1 MENAVIAEMI
11 TTKIDDICNMLAS
24 EKDQVAEI
32 PVIANKLGIE
42 QSKLERIGKILQ
54 ERGIVEVVYPMNIM
68 QKPHL
73 KLKKKLETEVSSLQ
87 EGKVIE
93 TYSIETNNIKSH
105 ITIMDVKGESRPV
118 YILMIPVLGPYTKV
132 FMDYVRDELARIITV
147 QSEEISDVRKF
158 GEVRDKFYNAALSR
172 LGEELPGVDEGS
184 KKLLAGIL
192 LNRMY
197 GLGDIEIL
205 MSDDWLEEVAV
216 NGSSEPISVY
226 HRKFGWMKTN
236 LHLESEEDI
245 YNYASQ
251 IGRKAGREISLLAPI
266 LDAHLPTG
274 DRANATLFPISSSGN
289 TITIRRFSRNPW
301 TLVDFINE
309 KMNTM
314 SEEMAAFLWLCMQY
328 EINMLVVGG
337 TASGKTSTLN
347 TLCAL
352 IPPSNRTVTIEDTR
366 ELALPRYLKWNWVPL
381 TTRNPNPEGR
391 GEVRML
397 DLMMTSLRMRPD
409 RIVVG
414 EIRRRR
420 EAEVLFEAMH
430 TGHAVYSTMHADTA
444 SQVLRRLT
452 HPPIELPLTELESLQ
467 LIVVQ
472 YRDRR
477 KEIRRVYE
485 ISELVVSSVEAVTL
499 NTLFKWKPRTDSFE
513 KVNESS
519 RVLEDLNLHTGMSS
533 EEIKKD
539 IGEKMRVLDWMKKSG
554 IRSIDEVGAVIGL
567 YYKNPDVVIKA
578 ADNNLPLSKVL

>member
-1 MENAVIAEMI
+1 MAEATYIVIS
-11 TTKIDDICNMLAS
+11 TKIDDICNTLAA
-24 EKDQVAEI
+24 EKDQTAEI
-32 PVIANKLGIE
+32 PVLAGKVGVDPS
-42 QSKLERIGKILQ
+42 QLEKIGKILQ
-54 ERGIVEVVYPMNIM
+54 ERGITEIVYPLNIM

-73 KLKKKLETEVSSLQ
+73 KLKRKLEPEVSHLQ

-93 TYSIETNNIKSH
+93 TYNVESNDIKSCV
-105 ITIMDVKGESRPV
+105 TIMDVKGESRPV
-118 YILMIPVLGPYTKV
+118 YVMTLPVIGPYTKV
-132 FMDYVRDELARIITV
+132 FLDYLRDELARLVTV

-158 GEVRDKFYNAALSR
+158 GEVRDKFYNATVKRLS
-172 LGEELPGVDEGS
+172 EELPGLDDEK

-197 GLGDIEIL
+197 GLGDIELL

-226 HRKFGWMKTN
+226 HRKLGWMKTN
-236 LHLESEEDI
+236 LRLESEEDI

-251 IGRKAGREISLLAPI
+251 IGRKSGREITLLAPI
-266 LDAHLPTG
+266 LDAYLPTG
-274 DRANATLFPISSSGN
+274 DRANATLFPISSYGN

-301 TLVDFINE
+301 TIVDFIGD
-309 KMNTM
+309 KMHTL

-328 EINMLVVGG
+328 EINILVAGG

-352 IPPSNRTVTIEDTR
+352 IPPSNRTITIEDTR
-366 ELALPRYLKWNWVPL
+366 ELALPTYLKWNWVPL
-381 TTRNPNPEGR
+381 TTRNPNPEGK

-485 ISELVVSSVEAVTL
+485 ISELVVSSVEAASL

-519 RVLEDLNLHTGMSS
+519 RVLEDLNLHTGMTAG
-533 EEIKKD
+533 EIKKD
-539 IGEKMRVLDWMKKSG
+539 IEERIRVLDWMSKSG
-554 IRSIDEVGAVIGL
+554 IRSVDDVGAVIGL
-567 YYKNPDVVIKA
+567 YYKNPDAVVKA
-578 ADNNLPLSKVL
+578 AEKNLPLNKVL

>member
-1 MENAVIAEMI
+1 MTEANSTVIS
-11 TTKIDDICNMLAS
+11 TKVDEICDALAS
-24 EKDQVAEI
+24 EKDQMAEI
-32 PVIANKLGIE
+32 PFLANKVGVE
-42 QSKLERIGKILQ
+42 QTKVEKVGKILQ
-54 ERGIVEVVYPMNIM
+54 EKGIIEVIYPLNIM
-68 QKPHL
+68 QRPHL
-73 KLKKKLETEVSSLQ
+73 KLKKKLEAEQSLLQ

-93 TYSIETNNIKSH
+93 TYNIETNNIKSL
-105 ITIMDVKGESRPV
+105 ITIMDVRGESRPV
-118 YILMIPVLGPYTKV
+118 YVLTLPVLGPYTKL
-132 FMDYVRDELARIITV
+132 FMDYLRDELARIITV

-158 GEVRDKFYNAALSR
+158 GEVRDKFYNAAMSR
-172 LGEELPGVDEGS
+172 LTEELPEADEE
-184 KKLLAGIL
+184 KRKLLAGIL

-226 HRKFGWMKTN
+226 HRKLGWMKTN

-251 IGRKAGREISLLAPI
+251 IGRKAGREITLLAPI

-301 TLVDFINE
+301 TLVDFIGE
-309 KMNTM
+309 KMNTL

-328 EINMLVVGG
+328 EINILVAGG

-366 ELALPRYLKWNWVPL
+366 ELALPAYLKWNWVPL
-381 TTRNPNPEGR
+381 TTRNPNPEGK
-391 GEVRML
+391 GQVRML

-452 HPPIELPLTELESLQ
+452 HPPIELPMTELESLQ

-533 EEIKKD
+533 GEIKKD
-539 IGEKMRVLDWMKKSG
+539 IEEKMKLLDWMKKNG
-554 IRSIDEVGAVIGL
+554 IRSVDDVGAVIGL

-578 ADNNLPLSKVL
+578 AESNLPLSKVL

>member
-1 MENAVIAEMI
+1 MADATRIVIS
-11 TTKIDDICNMLAS
+11 TKIDEICDALAS
-24 EKDQVAEI
+24 EKDQTAEI
-32 PVIANKLGIE
+32 PVLANKVGVE
-42 QSKLERIGKILQ
+42 QNKVEKIGKILQ
-54 ERGIVEVVYPMNIM
+54 ERGIIEVIYPLNIM

-73 KLKKKLETEVSSLQ
+73 KLKKKLEAEPSPLQ

-93 TYSIETNNIKSH
+93 TYNIETNNIKSL

-118 YILMIPVLGPYTKV
+118 YVLTLPVLGPYTKV
-132 FMDYVRDELARIITV
+132 FMDYLREELARVITV

-158 GEVRDKFYNAALSR
+158 GEVRDKFYNAALNR
-172 LGEELPGVDEGS
+172 LTEELPGADEEK

-226 HRKFGWMKTN
+226 HRKLGWMKTN

-251 IGRKAGREISLLAPI
+251 IGRKSGREISLLAPI

-301 TLVDFINE
+301 TLVDFIGE
-309 KMNTM
+309 KMNTL

-328 EINMLVVGG
+328 EINILVAGG

-352 IPPSNRTVTIEDTR
+352 IPPSNRTITIEDTR
-366 ELALPRYLKWNWVPL
+366 ELALPTYLKWNWVPL
-381 TTRNPNPEGR
+381 TTRNPNPEGK

-452 HPPIELPLTELESLQ
+452 HPPIELPMTELESLQ

-519 RVLEDLNLHTGMSS
+519 IVLEDLNLHTGMGSG
-533 EEIKKD
+533 EIKED
-539 IGEKMRVLDWMKKSG
+539 IEEKIRVLDWMKKSG
-554 IRSIDEVGAVIGL
+554 IRSVDDVGAVIGL

-578 ADNNLPLSKVL
+578 VENNLPLNKVL

>member
-1 MENAVIAEMI
+1 MAEVTSNVIY
-11 TTKIDDICNMLAS
+11 TKIDDICNTLAS
-24 EKDQVAEI
+24 EKDQTAEI
-32 PVIANKLGIE
+32 SVLTGKVGIDQNKLE
-42 QSKLERIGKILQ
+42 KIGKILQ
-54 ERGIVEVVYPMNIM
+54 ERGIVEVVYPLNIM

-73 KLKKKLETEVSSLQ
+73 KLKKKLDAEANPLR

-93 TYSIETNNIKSH
+93 TYNVEANNIKSC
-105 ITIMDVKGESRPV
+105 ISIMDVKGESRPV
-118 YILMIPVLGPYTKV
+118 YNLVLPVLGPYTKI
-132 FMDYVRDELARIITV
+132 FMDYLRDELARIITV

-158 GEVRDKFYNAALSR
+158 SEVKGKFYNASLSR
-172 LGEELPGVDEGS
+172 LTEELPEADEE
-184 KKLLAGIL
+184 KRKLLAGIL

-236 LHLESEEDI
+236 LSLESEEDI

-251 IGRKAGREISLLAPI
+251 IGRKCGREISLLAPI

-301 TLVDFINE
+301 TLVDFVDE
-309 KMNTM
+309 KMNTL

-328 EINMLVVGG
+328 EINILVAGG

-366 ELALPRYLKWNWVPL
+366 ELALPSYLKWNWVPL
-381 TTRNPNPEGR
+381 TTRNANPEGK

-409 RIVVG
+409 RIIVG

-513 KVNESS
+513 KMNESS

-533 EEIKKD
+533 GEIKKD
-539 IGEKMRVLDWMKKSG
+539 VEEKIRVLDWMKKNK
-554 IRSIDEVGAVIGL
+554 IRSIDDVGAVIGL
-567 YYKNPDVVIKA
+567 YYKTPDVVIKA
-578 ADNNLPLSKVL
+578 AEGNFPLSKVL

>member
-1 MENAVIAEMI
+1 MAEVTSSVIY
-11 TTKIDDICNMLAS
+11 TKIDDICNTLAS
-24 EKDQVAEI
+24 EKDQMAELS
-32 PVIANKLGIE
+32 VLAGKVGVEQNKLE
-42 QSKLERIGKILQ
+42 KIGKILQ
-54 ERGIVEVVYPMNIM
+54 ERGIVEVVYPLNIM

-73 KLKKKLETEVSSLQ
+73 KLKKKLGEETNPLQ

-93 TYSIETNNIKSH
+93 TYNVESSNIKSC
-105 ITIMDVKGESRPV
+105 ISIMDVKGESRPMYNLV
-118 YILMIPVLGPYTKV
+118 LPVLGPYTKV
-132 FMDYVRDELARIITV
+132 FMDYLRDELARIITV

-158 GEVRDKFYNAALSR
+158 GEVRGKFYNAAMSR
-172 LGEELPGVDEGS
+172 INEELPEADEE
-184 KKLLAGIL
+184 KRKLLAGIL

-197 GLGDIEIL
+197 GLGDMEIL
-205 MSDDWLEEVAV
+205 MADDWLEEVAV

-236 LHLESEEDI
+236 LRLESEEDI

-251 IGRKAGREISLLAPI
+251 IGRKSGREISLLAPI

-301 TLVDFINE
+301 TLVDFVSE
-309 KMNTM
+309 KMHTL

-328 EINMLVVGG
+328 EINILVAGG

-352 IPPSNRTVTIEDTR
+352 IPPSNRTITIEDTR
-366 ELALPRYLKWNWVPL
+366 ELALPSYLKWNWVPL
-381 TTRNPNPEGR
+381 TTRNANPEGR
-391 GEVRML
+391 GEVKML

-409 RIVVG
+409 RIIVG

-499 NTLFKWKPRTDSFE
+499 NTLFRWKPRTDSFE

-533 EEIKKD
+533 GEIKND
-539 IGEKMRVLDWMKKSG
+539 IEEKTRVLDWMKKSN
-554 IRSIDEVGAVIGL
+554 IRSIDDVGAVIGL

-578 ADNNLPLSKVL
+578 AEGNLPLNKVL